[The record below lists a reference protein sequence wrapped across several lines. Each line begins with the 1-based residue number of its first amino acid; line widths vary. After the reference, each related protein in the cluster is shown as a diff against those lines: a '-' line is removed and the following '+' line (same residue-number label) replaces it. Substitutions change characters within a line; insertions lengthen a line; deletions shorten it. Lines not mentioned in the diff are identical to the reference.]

1 MGFEN
6 IMKPFLVLAGDRK
19 VDDITALVLLPPD
32 AVACKR
38 VDVRE
43 CASKPMHSPFK
54 IMSSFLQKK

>member
-1 MGFEN
+1 
-6 IMKPFLVLAGDRK
+6 MKPFLVLAGDRQ

-43 CASKPMHSPFK
+43 CASKPMHSQFK